1 MKVVI
6 IGCGEVGLNVA
17 SRLRAENHDLVLI
30 DNSEE
35 LIQSIPE
42 ELDAIHIHGN
52 GNAINTLMEADVKHA
67 DIIIAVTGSDEVN
80 LLCCLI
86 AKKISTC
93 HTIAR
98 VRNPIY
104 IDEIPFIKEKLGV
117 DVILNPE
124 FATAREI
131 MRMLLYPKAKTV
143 ETFSRN
149 RVTLANGTVTEES
162 GMSGTAI
169 SKLGKKLG
177 GDLLIGAVERSD
189 QVVIPNGDFVLENG
203 DDIYVIGSAERAAA
217 FFKKFGGGK
226 NRVRTALIIGGGT
239 IGYYTA
245 KSLLQIGIDV
255 HLIERNP
262 ERAEE
267 LSDLLPDATI
277 IIGDGTDKHKLLEQG
292 LTRTD
297 AVITV
302 MGEDE
307 ENVMMA
313 LFASTQTDAKLIMK
327 VEQEAFKDIIER
339 LELQSAVFPDSM
351 TADFIIQ
358 YVRAMQNTQGNNVET
373 LYSIL
378 DDRAEALEFL
388 VRSESKAIGVP
399 LMDMDLKPGILIG
412 CINRNGSVIIPGGRD
427 SIQIGDTVIVIT
439 THKGLRDLTDILK

>member
-17 SRLRAENHDLVLI
+17 SRLRAEDHDLVLI

-35 LIQSIPE
+35 LIESIPE

-67 DIIIAVTGSDEVN
+67 DIVIAVTGSDEVN

-104 IDEIPFIKEKLGV
+104 IDEIPFIKEKLGI
-117 DVILNPE
+117 DAILNPE
-124 FATAREI
+124 LATAREI
-131 MRMLLYPKAKTV
+131 MRLLLYPKAKTV

-149 RVTLANGTVTEES
+149 RVTLANGKVTEES
-162 GMSGTAI
+162 GMAGVAI
-169 SKLGKKLG
+169 SKLGKNLG
-177 GDLLIGAVERSD
+177 KDLLIGAVERND
-189 QVVIPNGDFVLENG
+189 QVIIPNGGFVLEPG
-203 DDIYVIGSAERAAA
+203 DDIYVIGPAERAAA
-217 FFKKFGGGK
+217 FFRKFGSGK
-226 NRVRTALIIGGGT
+226 KRIRTALIIGGGT

-245 KSLLQIGIDV
+245 KSLLRIGIDV

-277 IIGDGTDKHKLLEQG
+277 ILGDGTDKHKLIEQG
-292 LTRTD
+292 LTRAD

-313 LFASTQTDAKLIMK
+313 LFASTKTDAKLVMK

-351 TADFIIQ
+351 TADFILQ

-378 DDRAEALEFL
+378 DDRAEALEFV
-388 VRSESKAIGVP
+388 VRSESRAVGIP
-399 LMDMDLKPGILIG
+399 LMEMNLKPGILIG
-412 CINRNGSVIIPGGRD
+412 CISRGGGAIIPGGQD
-427 SIQIGDTVIVIT
+427 TLQIGDTVVVIT
-439 THKGLRDLTDILK
+439 THKGLQDLTDILE